1 MGDRNDN
8 NQYYKMRWVIFWIF
22 LSLFVI
28 TTVLTLLSLFGV
40 TLDDVDEKFKQKLY
54 WVYIGELAVAVFALF
69 YSLFGIEKKDH
80 SDIKKGR
87 GNKLM
92 AEEINNKNYSHH
104 NFDKIISELRKEQN
118 EGGLYKAWNKEN
130 EDSQIPWE
138 YLFNIGI
145 QRILYAASIIHKGA
159 KSANFWVCHSVNSV
173 QEPSFF
179 RSDQREGNFKFEQMV
194 VYTARGVQFR
204 GRRINLNTTNQN
216 ILPVYAKV
224 VKTRSC
230 EIIKLKQNENEF
242 DSLTELALGSTHIL
256 GIPAITPK
264 SNDNY
269 QVNHPMSITVD
280 LFLENENRDSEL
292 ILKRASEVQELLLK
306 LSEFWNR
313 NATK

>member
-1 MGDRNDN
+1 M
-8 NQYYKMRWVIFWIF
+8 
-22 LSLFVI
+22 
-28 TTVLTLLSLFGV
+28 
-40 TLDDVDEKFKQKLY
+40 
-54 WVYIGELAVAVFALF
+54 
-69 YSLFGIEKKDH
+69 
-80 SDIKKGR
+80 
-87 GNKLM
+87 
-92 AEEINNKNYSHH
+92 
-104 NFDKIISELRKEQN
+104 
-118 EGGLYKAWNKEN
+118 
-130 EDSQIPWE
+130 
-138 YLFNIGI
+138 
-145 QRILYAASIIHKGA
+145 
-159 KSANFWVCHSVNSV
+159 NSV